1 MKWPSAEN
9 HFVNGAEISKVFQ
22 FVGDAPSWELY
33 RTVRLYV
40 GVCLVTLEA
49 IDICQS

>member
-9 HFVNGAEISKVFQ
+9 HLVNGAEISKVFQ
-22 FVGDAPSWELY
+22 FAIDDPSRELY
-33 RTVRLYV
+33 RTVKLYI
-40 GVCLVTLEA
+40 GVCFVTWEA